1 MPRRARHIAH
11 AVVWPG
17 PTAFWPTRTGHNSA
31 EYWIPPTGGRVFH
44 IQIFCNN
51 YRFESSSSHP
61 ALTPHRSCLY
71 LNLVSAPVALAGK
84 LVKLK
89 RPIAVMRRIASDQ
102 GEEGGGEGAAAAE
115 NVSAEVKDTRF
126 EVVGVVRSKYHF
138 KSRPLALISDP
149 ASTGVARAKRQ
160 RQAVPNFF
168 QPHAARQPQLH
179 DRAQP

>member
-1 MPRRARHIAH
+1 M
-11 AVVWPG
+11 
-17 PTAFWPTRTGHNSA
+17 
-31 EYWIPPTGGRVFH
+31 
-44 IQIFCNN
+44 
-51 YRFESSSSHP
+51 
-61 ALTPHRSCLY
+61 Y

-168 QPHAARQPQLH
+168 QPHAAKQPQLH